1 MFIIAYFTKIFQKF
15 LRGFMPTFNIFVTQ
29 HINQDRHE
37 FYEMV
42 LNYYRARNH
51 LVDAEKDVETL
62 RSDCDH
68 YLDMVWTTVVKSV
81 TVQVHD

>member
-1 MFIIAYFTKIFQKF
+1 
-15 LRGFMPTFNIFVTQ
+15 
-29 HINQDRHE
+29 
-37 FYEMV
+37 MV

-62 RSDCDH
+62 RNDCDH